1 MAIDAIKILINLSM
15 KIKLKLNKFFF
26 LSKINKNIA
35 LNQDDIVVAIGII
48 IKPISLKKVILIS
61 IFNKTEI
68 REIQNGLLVLCLA
81 KKNVE
86 KTLINENAGN
96 PSAK

>member
-1 MAIDAIKILINLSM
+1 MAIDAIRILTNLSI

-48 IKPISLKKVILIS
+48 IKPISLKKIILIK

-68 REIQNGLLVLCLA
+68 REI
-81 KKNVE
+81 
-86 KTLINENAGN
+86 
-96 PSAK
+96 